1 MKYYIYYNYESKQD
15 RRNLNTL
22 FNLKQNKEYDFGWVC
37 NTITEVN
44 SEDNSDIILVFRDD
58 IETVTN
64 DYLYKFKYKK
74 FIIVSV
80 LERFELDNPFY
91 KKLIDLNI
99 QFKIVDA
106 NPFFKEW
113 LKKLYNYDYQYKVYA
128 PEFYLNSFNFLDTN
142 IDKFKI
148 DTNERTIKLVSLNNK
163 QKDLR
168 NIIAYLAGNYLNQT
182 NDVFFQYVG
191 STKNF
196 SEINNNVFNIT
207 FESTLKKIGLFSLEN
222 DYTKYIT
229 NTNLF
234 NSANSTNTI
243 WQQCIE
249 LYNQSYFNLLV
260 ETNANFEKENI
271 NTNLSTAVSEKFLL
285 CTLGKNLPFLVLNS
299 DSQKFYDFFDL
310 ENNNQLKYNS
320 YFELLCSIYDSFK
333 NINTLSLSD
342 CKEIYYQNIK
352 SIENNFNKCLSY
364 ISNTEKIQAEYN
376 YIFNEW

>member
-91 KKLIDLNI
+91 KKLIDLNL